1 MTKAKVRVWNT
12 DGTGNIQLVIMVQD
26 GSGPTRQAAQVNY
39 ASYDDI
45 QESFETDL
53 DNAAPDT
60 IHGA

>member
-26 GSGPTRQAAQVNY
+26 GSGPTRQASQVNY